1 MTHRLL
7 SISALASIL
16 LAGLFAAPAFALNE
30 ADRLWLVGE
39 RAFAD
44 GLHPIARRTLE
55 RFVVEYPNDARIA
68 PAMLLLGRTRLVLGE
83 PEKALES
90 FRRLR
95 AIATLPAQQLEGR
108 FWEAESLYRLK
119 QYAAARSAY
128 DDVIGKDAAS
138 PLVPEALYGL
148 GVCDLELRRPEAAL
162 KAFREL
168 LTTWPEHPHAGSAT
182 FYQAQTLVDL
192 KKYSEALPL
201 LATFETKYPKNKLV
215 PEAQYLLGT
224 TRLAAGERD
233 AGVKELK
240 EFIAAHPNH
249 QLVPA
254 ARRAMTDTLAK
265 SGTPSQQK
273 TASTQPS
280 QQKTA
285 STHATQPSAT
295 ADSLYDAGLI
305 AGKSGN
311 VKDQQAAWAR
321 LRKEFPNHPLA
332 YQAAYDL
339 AESAFKKKEWG
350 QAATQAKAAAGSD
363 EESLRARALL
373 LEGESELKLSRF
385 KDAAKSFES
394 VGSVKNLEAADR
406 YRALAGLGLA
416 REQLGEI
423 RAALAAYD
431 AVATKS
437 PDATLRNWA
446 RDRAAAVR
454 SQPSQPSK
462 PAAGGEKKS

>member
-7 SISALASIL
+7 STSALASIL

-55 RFVVEYPNDARIA
+55 RFVVEYPNDGRISS
-68 PAMLLLGRTRLVLGE
+68 AMLLLGRTRLVLGE

-128 DDVIGKDAAS
+128 DDVIGKDSAS
-138 PLVPEALYGL
+138 PLAPEAVYGVGL
-148 GVCDLELRRPEAAL
+148 CDLELRRPEAAL

-168 LTTWPEHPHAGSAT
+168 LTTWPDHPHAGSAT

-201 LATFETKYPKNKLV
+201 LSTFETKYPKHKLV

-233 AGVKELK
+233 AGVKELQA
-240 EFIAAHPNH
+240 FVAAHPSH

-254 ARRAMTDTLAK
+254 ARRAITDSLAK

-273 TASTQPS
+273 TAYTQL
-280 QQKTA
+280 
-285 STHATQPSAT
+285 TQPSAT
-295 ADSLYDAGLI
+295 ADSLYDAGVI
-305 AGKSGN
+305 AGKSGD
-311 VKDQQAAWAR
+311 VKGQQTAWAR
-321 LRKEFPNHPLA
+321 LRKEYPNHPLT
-332 YQAAYDL
+332 YQASYDL

-385 KDAAKSFES
+385 KDAAKSFEA

-437 PDATLRNWA
+437 PDATLRSWA